1 MLPKFLNL
9 RIKKKKKDYSLGR
22 TNSYLK
28 RKQNTEMDTDWLWT
42 SEQPGRWDHVWA
54 PQGLKTVSQA
64 SR

>member
-9 RIKKKKKDYSLGR
+9 RIKNKKKDYSLGR

-28 RKQNTEMDTDWLWT
+28 RKQNMEMDTDWPWT
-42 SEQPGRWDHVWA
+42 SELPGWWDNVWA
-54 PQGLKTVSQA
+54 PKDLKTVPQA